1 MKVIY
6 AGSFDPVTNGHLD
19 IINRARDI
27 FGEVIVAVLNNT
39 SKKGLFTVEERMDLL
54 HKVLDGKDGIEID
67 SFHGLLV
74 DYAKKK
80 NSNVIVRGLRSASD
94 YFNEYTLAMGN
105 MHYKDG
111 VETVFLLASNENLF
125 VSSTLAKEVA
135 TFDGDTDLFVPPVV
149 GEAMKKKLLGGKL

>member
-6 AGSFDPVTNGHLD
+6 AGSFDPVTKGHID
-19 IINRARDI
+19 IIMRARDV
-27 FGEVIVAVLNNT
+27 FGEVIVSILNNT
-39 SKKGLFTVEERMDLL
+39 SKKGLFTIEERKDLL
-54 HKVLDGKDGIEID
+54 KKVFHGIEGIEID
-67 SFHGLLV
+67 SFEGLLV

-80 NSNVIVRGLRSASD
+80 NCRTIVRGLRSASD
-94 YFNEYTLAMGN
+94 YINEYTLALAN

-135 TFDGDTDLFVPPVV
+135 QFDGDLSLFVPEVV
-149 GEAMKKKLLGGKL
+149 GQAMKEKLIGR

>member
-19 IINRARDI
+19 IIHRAKNI

-39 SKKGLFTVEERMDLL
+39 RKSSLFTVEERINLL
-54 HKVLDGKDGIEID
+54 KEVLNVEENIEID
-67 SFHGLLV
+67 SFEGLLV
-74 DYAKKK
+74 DYARKKDCHT
-80 NSNVIVRGLRSASD
+80 IVRGLRSADD
-94 YFNEYTLAMGN
+94 YLSEYSLAMAN

-111 VETVFLLASNENLF
+111 VETVFLLSSNANLF

-135 TFDGDTDLFVPPVV
+135 IFDGDLSLFVPDVV
-149 GEAMKKKLLGGKL
+149 GKAMKEKLGGKQ